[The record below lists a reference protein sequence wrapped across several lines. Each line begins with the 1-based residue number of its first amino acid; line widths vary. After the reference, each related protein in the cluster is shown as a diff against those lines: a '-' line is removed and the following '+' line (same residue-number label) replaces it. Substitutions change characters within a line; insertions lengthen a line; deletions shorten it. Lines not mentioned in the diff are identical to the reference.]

1 VLTGAPCYASS
12 SSSVGSTSSSARR
25 SCRTSPDLSHASRAS
40 PKRGPR
46 GPANRGLLP
55 YSPPPRIETDR
66 DEADAGVGDAGSVE
80 FRKLVPSSD
89 DETDRDASRKTP
101 SQHIRFPCTS
111 ATTSPVIARSSPAAV
126 QCTGCLPVA
135 NVPVLLVIFDGL
147 RKGAT
152 SRTLPTNTRV
162 DRAVRGPGRSS
173 SGAASR
179 AACSRVLAQVACPEL
194 LGPDGRWRIVSAR
207 RDTPA

>member
-55 YSPPPRIETDR
+55 YSPPARIETDR

-111 ATTSPVIARSSPAAV
+111 ATSARNDYASSMPCSLGPTSGPRVGAPTCSSMSLADSAAV
-126 QCTGCLPVA
+126 SVNRPVCLA
-135 NVPVLLVIFDGL
+135 
-147 RKGAT
+147 
-152 SRTLPTNTRV
+152 TLPPSECN
-162 DRAVRGPGRSS
+162 
-173 SGAASR
+173 
-179 AACSRVLAQVACPEL
+179 CSRPHHLSLPLV
-194 LGPDGRWRIVSAR
+194 
-207 RDTPA
+207 